1 MDQIFCLRQ
10 LKDNFNNFFFNI
22 LINTCREHAILISPK
37 EGCNLK
43 IIFPKVLIQKG
54 IVLK

>member
-22 LINTCREHAILISPK
+22 LINTCREHALLISPK